1 MKAKNETLIYG
12 LLGLIAL
19 GGLVYL
25 AVPKK
30 EESITDEDLI
40 DPKSED
46 TPDNVISNE
55 QKTPDKNVEAAKD
68 NTGKLTS
75 LIGKNVFTKLA
86 GVQVRNT
93 AMVNNGVINN
103 IYGEIPSKDI
113 LIGKVTSV
121 LKKGEFNWIGVK
133 LSQQAYDII
142 QSEKNI
148 IFRDL
153 RTNIPALKWV
163 REDVIKLK

>member
-1 MKAKNETLIYG
+1 
-12 LLGLIAL
+12 
-19 GGLVYL
+19 
-25 AVPKK
+25 
-30 EESITDEDLI
+30 
-40 DPKSED
+40 
-46 TPDNVISNE
+46 
-55 QKTPDKNVEAAKD
+55 
-68 NTGKLTS
+68 
-75 LIGKNVFTKLA
+75 
-86 GVQVRNT
+86 
-93 AMVNNGVINN
+93 MVNNGVINN

-121 LKKGEFNWIGVK
+121 LKKGDFNWIGVK

>member
-1 MKAKNETLIYG
+1 MKAKTETLVYG
-12 LLGLIAL
+12 LLGLVAL
-19 GGLVYL
+19 GGLIYL
-25 AVPKK
+25 IVPKK
-30 EESITDEDLI
+30 EEGVEEDEVI
-40 DPKSED
+40 DTKNKD
-46 TPDNVISNE
+46 TPDDEISNE
-55 QKTPDKNVEAAKD
+55 QKTPDKNVQAAKD

-75 LIGKNVFTKLA
+75 LVGKNVFTKLA
-86 GVQVRNT
+86 DVQVRNT

-103 IYGEIPSKDI
+103 IYGAIPSKDI

-121 LKKGEFNWIGVK
+121 LKKGDFNWIGVK

-142 QSEKNI
+142 QAEKNI

-153 RTNIPALKWV
+153 SSRIPALKWV